1 TARTALE
8 RVHRLAPDDT
18 RMTGNLAWLLATATN
33 ETVWNP
39 ARALALIEPLSN
51 AHPDV
56 VEWLDAHAAA
66 RAGLGQFDDAIRLA
80 LDARTRAA
88 ARGDAASVAQLDRR
102 LATYRAGTPYREATA
117 AP

>member
-1 TARTALE
+1 M
-8 RVHRLAPDDT
+8 DD
-18 RMTGNLAWLLATATN
+18 A
-33 ETVWNP
+33 VWDP

-66 RAGLGQFDDAIRLA
+66 RAGLGQFEDAIRIA
-80 LDARTRAA
+80 LDARARAA
-88 ARGDAASVAQLDRR
+88 ARKDAATVAQLDRR
-102 LATYRAGTPYREATA
+102 LARYRAGAPYREGTA